1 MTPAL
6 EVHDLDVLFSLGH
19 DRANPVARRLIGS
32 RSFDEPRG
40 FRVGLAD
47 VNFSVESGQCLAVLG
62 ASGAGK
68 SSLLRTLAGLHP
80 LRRGRVLAK
89 GTDVTARPPEQR
101 SIVYLHQEPV
111 LFPHLPVFMNVAFP
125 LLLRGVP
132 KRDATRRAFEWLDKL
147 HVGNVSGNMP
157 DALSGGQR
165 HRVALA
171 RALCADPAVL
181 LLDEPLASLDPAV
194 RRDVRDALLEAR
206 AASGAAMVL
215 VTHDLDDAMAVATH
229 IAAIEPFGSLTTA
242 VAPALMLDQPP
253 SLHTARL
260 LGVYSE
266 LSGAVSS
273 SGTGPWFGWIGGS
286 IPVHDVPDG
295 PAVAF
300 VRSHE
305 LAVEPGTRT
314 DAPRLVIRARSDGA
328 HDVSLTVSDA
338 SGGAVTLRT
347 DGGTAV
353 SVGDAVQITVRR
365 ARFFS
370 SH

>member
-1 MTPAL
+1 MTASL
-6 EVHDLDVLFSLGH
+6 EVRDLDVLFSRGH
-19 DRANPVARRLIGS
+19 ERDSGVVTCLTSART
-32 RSFDEPRG
+32 FDEPPG

-80 LRRGRVLAK
+80 MRRGRVLAK
-89 GTDVTARPPEQR
+89 GDDVTARPPEQR
-101 SIVYLHQEPV
+101 SVVYLHQEPV
-111 LFPHLPVFMNVAFP
+111 LFPHLSVFMNVAFP

-132 KRDATRRAFEWLDKL
+132 KRDAVRRALEWLDRL

-157 DALSGGQR
+157 EALSGGQR

-171 RALCADPAVL
+171 RALCAEPAVL
-181 LLDEPLASLDPAV
+181 LLDEPLASLDPRV

-215 VTHDLDDAMAVATH
+215 ATHDLDDAMTVATH
-229 IAAIEPFGSLTTA
+229 IAAIEPFGNLS
-242 VAPALMLDQPP
+242 APVTPTLMLDQPP

-266 LSGAVSS
+266 LP
-273 SGTGPWFGWIGGS
+273 GTVIPSDADRMFRWIGGS
-286 IPVHDVPDG
+286 IQANDVPAG
-295 PAVAF
+295 PATAF
-300 VRSHE
+300 VRSYE
-305 LAVEPGTRT
+305 VAVNSGTRT
-314 DAPRLVIRARSDGA
+314 DAPVLMVRTRIDGA

-338 SGGAVTLRT
+338 SGGEVTLRT

-353 SVGDAVQITVRR
+353 SVGDAVQVTVWQ
-365 ARFFS
+365 ARVFS
-370 SH
+370 TH